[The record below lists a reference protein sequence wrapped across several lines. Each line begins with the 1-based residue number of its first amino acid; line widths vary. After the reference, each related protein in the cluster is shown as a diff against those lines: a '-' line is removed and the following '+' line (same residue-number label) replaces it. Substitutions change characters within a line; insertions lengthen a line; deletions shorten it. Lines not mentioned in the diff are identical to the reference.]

1 MRLLVAT
8 EETQGRR
15 PSDFC
20 FCEEGEIV
28 TFAYEC
34 TREAVDGPCGCK
46 RSLSG
51 VQSFMATTTVRVTDQ
66 EQMNV
71 PALADLL
78 ASTLVAQGWFKSKAR
93 AMPQALKDADMLA
106 EVANGFPVGTVLE
119 RRGDV
124 FGTRRRLVM

>member
-15 PSDFC
+15 PNDFC

-51 VQSFMATTTVRVTDQ
+51 VKSSMATTTVRVSEV
-66 EQMNV
+66 EQMDV

-78 ASTLVAQGWFKSKAR
+78 ATTLVAQRWFESKAR
-93 AMPQALKDADMLA
+93 AMPQASQDADALA

-119 RRGDV
+119 RRGDR
-124 FGTRRRLVM
+124 FGTRLRLVM